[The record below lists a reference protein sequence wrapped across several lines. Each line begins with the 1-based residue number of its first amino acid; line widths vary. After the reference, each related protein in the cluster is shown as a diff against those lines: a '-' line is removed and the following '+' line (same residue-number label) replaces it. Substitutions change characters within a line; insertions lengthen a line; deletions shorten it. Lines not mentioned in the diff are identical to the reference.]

1 MIIHAQWP
9 EPEAN
14 VDAEAHSEMR
24 WVVNVIDAIRSA
36 RADNQI
42 PPASKLSVFVT
53 DASPETR
60 ACIEKHGAAIAKIAR
75 IGAWDV
81 GNIGEGIQIVVGEAT
96 YTLAYES
103 TVDPAIERARLTAAI
118 AAVSKERDAL
128 AGRLGNPAFVEKAKP
143 EAVEKARADHG
154 EKAAEAERLQA
165 ALARLG

>member
-1 MIIHAQWP
+1 
-9 EPEAN
+9 
-14 VDAEAHSEMR
+14 
-24 WVVNVIDAIRSA
+24 
-36 RADNQI
+36 
-42 PPASKLSVFVT
+42 
-53 DASPETR
+53 
-60 ACIEKHGAAIAKIAR
+60 
-75 IGAWDV
+75 V

-103 TVDPAIERARLTAAI
+103 TVDPAVERARLTAAI